1 MQYDGYSVSTDFKLI
16 QQEFAGSTP
25 FNIVKDIRELSLSE
39 EDLGEIAKNVSE
51 ELKAGDGRTSNQSV
65 YFGYKRLARWAKIRV
80 ADVQRKTGKS
90 SGYRCIVLVDEK
102 NKFGYILHLYLH
114 SSIINI
120 SQQEKN
126 QLKKLVDEYI
136 DNL

>member
-1 MQYDGYSVSTDFKLI
+1 MQYDGYSVSTDFESI
-16 QQEFAGSTP
+16 QQAFANLTP
-25 FNIVKDIRELSLSE
+25 FNIVRDIHKLRLSE
-39 EDLGEIAKNVSE
+39 KDLGEIAKNVSD
-51 ELKAGDGRTSNQSV
+51 ELKAGDGRTSNQSI
-65 YFGYKRLARWAKIRV
+65 YFGYKRLARWAKIRI

-102 NKFGYILHLYLH
+102 NKFCYILHLYLH
-114 SSIINI
+114 SNIINI
-120 SQQEKN
+120 SKQETN